1 MAEVQR
7 ARNSGRSGKVQE
19 LIRDSIEAAQARLET
34 LEDEAQK
41 LFQEVSTR
49 VQKVSKKDWKEL
61 RGQVEKLRRAG
72 LDAAEEWK
80 DKAEEWRDKAQ
91 SFRGEAVDRLLELQV
106 RAVKFLGVASRE
118 EVLELSR
125 EINKILKR
133 LDEVQKRRSRKPARK
148 PEAQA

>member
-1 MAEVQR
+1 MAEAQKS
-7 ARNSGRSGKVQE
+7 RNSRSAAKVQE
-19 LIRDSIEAAQARLET
+19 IIRDSIEAAQERLET

-61 RGQVEKLRRAG
+61 RGQMEKLRRAG

-80 DKAEEWRDKAQ
+80 DKAQ
-91 SFRGEAVDRLLELQV
+91 SFRSEAADRLVELQV

-118 EVLELSR
+118 EVAELSR

-133 LDEVQKRRSRKPARK
+133 LDEVQKRRARRTARK
-148 PEAQA
+148 VPEAQA

>member
-1 MAEVQR
+1 MAELQKS
-7 ARNSGRSGKVQE
+7 RNAKNAGKVQE
-19 LIRDSIEAAQARLET
+19 LIRESIEAAQSRLET

-41 LFQEVSTR
+41 LFHEVSTR

-61 RGQVEKLRRAG
+61 RGQMEKLRRVG

-80 DKAEEWRDKAQ
+80 DKAQ
-91 SFRGEAVDRLLELQV
+91 NFRGDAVDRLLELQV

-133 LDEVQKRRSRKPARK
+133 LDEVQKRRTRRPARK
-148 PEAQA
+148 AAEAQA